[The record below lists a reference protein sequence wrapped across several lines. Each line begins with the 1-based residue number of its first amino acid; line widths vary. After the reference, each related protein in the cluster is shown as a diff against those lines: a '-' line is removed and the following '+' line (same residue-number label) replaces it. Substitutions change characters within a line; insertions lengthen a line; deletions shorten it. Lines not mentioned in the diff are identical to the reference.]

1 MGARGAVSRVA
12 IASALLTVGV
22 LACLIPEPAAGQQRL
37 TVAVRSGINPGLDL
51 PPPQVSRRSPA
62 ASWRSFV
69 TLGEQGLFG
78 AAAHLLDLTEVPV
91 DQQRAVGTEVAE
103 KLFRSIEVLGLGA
116 DVVTSDDPEG
126 PKRDDEP
133 LNAVVVA
140 RFHRAGISGEIWL
153 RRTQDSKTGE
163 LAWLFTRQ
171 TVSSARFWFRVMVQ
185 GEKPRGALELN
196 TGLGELP
203 ASVRRGNP
211 RETVSGFLAAA
222 RGGHFLTAAH
232 YLDLGAID
240 GDRQAAEGSR
250 LARRLMLI
258 LVRTGCVNLA
268 KVSNDALGAPE
279 IGVADN
285 QERLATLDVHGEP
298 AEILLSRKWDAE
310 LGQVW
315 TFSRDTVAQID
326 ALYGAYGLGWLGD
339 HMPAFLFAVGFGG
352 LQLWQWLALILIAIV
367 GWGVSRLVGHWIV
380 VLVRTGASRTR
391 AGWDDAAAAALDGP
405 LGFLLWGLVL
415 AVASP
420 LVGLTPAV
428 HRVTRMLWEV
438 LALIGLG
445 WLASRV
451 VDLLA
456 SRVRAAGER
465 NALALSLVP
474 VAQRVIKVIVFALL
488 VLAALDVVGVK
499 VVAVLA
505 GLGLGGLALAFAA
518 QKTLENLLG
527 AFAIA
532 GDRPFKVGD
541 FVLIGEVL
549 GTVED
554 VGLRSTSVRT
564 LERTL
569 VSIPNGNVASGLIT
583 NFSLRDRML
592 YNPTIGVV
600 YGTTPEQLTFIT
612 DEIRKLLLT
621 HPSVW
626 PEVTRCRFKDFGASS
641 LDIEVFCWIDTSD
654 YNRYTAVREELNFA
668 IAAIVERAGTSFAF
682 PSRSVYLAREGG
694 IDRERAS
701 AVAEEVKG
709 RAERGEL
716 AVPEA
721 SQELLD
727 KLLAAREPERGK

>member
-1 MGARGAVSRVA
+1 MDARRAVRRVA
-12 IASALLTVGV
+12 IASAVVTVGM
-22 LACLIPEPAAGQQRL
+22 LACLMPGPVASQQRL
-37 TVAVRSGINPGLDL
+37 AVAVRSGINPGLDL

-62 ASWRSFV
+62 SSWRSFM
-69 TLGEQGLFG
+69 TLGREGLFS
-78 AAAHLLDLTEVPV
+78 AAAHLLDLTEVPLA
-91 DQQRAVGTEVAE
+91 QQRTVGTEVAE
-103 KLFRSIEVLGLGA
+103 KLFRVVQELGLR
-116 DVVTSDDPEG
+116 DDTVSSDDPEG

-140 RFHRAGISGEIWL
+140 RFRRSGISGEIWL
-153 RRTQDSKTGE
+153 RRTQDAKTGE

-171 TVSSARFWFRVMVQ
+171 TVSSAGFWFRVIVQ
-185 GEKPRGALELN
+185 GQKPRGALVLN
-196 TGLGELP
+196 QGLGELP

-211 RETVSGFLAAA
+211 RETVSGFLSAA
-222 RGGHFLTAAH
+222 REGHFLIAAH
-232 YLDLGAID
+232 YLDLGAIAKD
-240 GDRQAAEGSR
+240 SQPIAGPR
-250 LARRLMLI
+250 LARRLMLV

-279 IGVADN
+279 AAVADN
-285 QERLATLDVHGEP
+285 EERLATLDTHGEP
-298 AEILLSRKWDAE
+298 VEILLARQWDAE

-315 TFSRDTVAQID
+315 TFSRNTVAQID
-326 ALYGAYGLGWLGD
+326 ELYAAYGLGWLGD
-339 HMPAFLFAVGFGG
+339 HMPALLFAVQLWG

-367 GWGVSRLVGHWIV
+367 GWGVSRLVGHWLV
-380 VLVRTGASRTR
+380 VLFRSAASRTR
-391 AGWDDAAAAALDGP
+391 ARWDDAVVASLDGP
-405 LGFLLWGLVL
+405 LGFLLWGLAL

-420 LVGLTPAV
+420 LVGLTPGV
-428 HRVTRMLWEV
+428 HRVTQIVWQV

-445 WLASRV
+445 WMSSRA

-456 SRVRAAGER
+456 SHLRASGER
-465 NALALSLVP
+465 NALALSFVP
-474 VAQRVIKVIVFALL
+474 VAQRVAKIVVFALL

-505 GLGLGGLALAFAA
+505 GLGLGGLAVAFAA
-518 QKTLENLLG
+518 QKTLENLFG

-532 GDRPFKVGD
+532 GDRPFRVGD

-569 VSIPNGNVASGLIT
+569 VSIPNGAATAGVIT
-583 NFSLRDRML
+583 NFSVRDRML
-592 YNPTIGVV
+592 YNPTIGVI
-600 YGTTPEQLTFIT
+600 YGTTVEQLRFIT

-641 LDIEVFCWIDTSD
+641 LDIEVFCWIDTGD
-654 YNRYTAVREELNFA
+654 YNRYTAISEELNFR
-668 IAAIVERAGTSFAF
+668 IAEIVERAGTSFAF

-694 IDRERAS
+694 IDLERAG
-701 AVAEEVKG
+701 AVAEELRE

-716 AVPEA
+716 AVPEP

-727 KLLAAREPERGK
+727 KLLAARDPGHKK

>member
-1 MGARGAVSRVA
+1 MGARGAVWRVA
-12 IASALLTVGV
+12 FTSALLTVGV
-22 LACLIPEPAAGQQRL
+22 LAWLIPEPAAGQQRL

-62 ASWRSFV
+62 SSWRSFV
-69 TLGEQGLFG
+69 TLGKEGLFS

-91 DQQRAVGTEVAE
+91 AQQRTVGTEVAE
-103 KLFRSIEVLGLGA
+103 KLFRVVQVLGLPDDA
-116 DVVTSDDPEG
+116 VASDDPEG
-126 PKRDDEP
+126 PKRDDDP

-153 RRTQDSKTGE
+153 RRTQDAKTGE

-185 GEKPRGALELN
+185 GEKPRGALALN
-196 TGLGELP
+196 KGLGELP

-211 RETVSGFLAAA
+211 REAVSGFLSAA
-222 RGGHFLTAAH
+222 RAGHFLTAAH
-232 YLDLGAID
+232 YLDLGAIAE
-240 GDRQAAEGSR
+240 DRQPIEGPR
-250 LARRLMLI
+250 LARRLMLV

-279 IGVADN
+279 AGVADN

-326 ALYGAYGLGWLGD
+326 GLYGAYGLGWLGD

-352 LQLWQWLALILIAIV
+352 LQLWQWLALILIGIV
-367 GWGVSRLVGHWIV
+367 GWGVSRLVGHWV
-380 VLVRTGASRTR
+380 AVLLKGGASRTR
-391 AGWDDAAAAALDGP
+391 ARWDDAVVTALDGP

-456 SRVRAAGER
+456 SHVRTAGER
-465 NALALSLVP
+465 NALALSFVP

-488 VLAALDVVGVK
+488 VLAGLDVVGVK

-505 GLGLGGLALAFAA
+505 GLGLGGVALAFAA
-518 QKTLENLLG
+518 QKTLENLFG

-569 VSIPNGNVASGLIT
+569 VSVPNGTVAAGLIT
-583 NFSLRDRML
+583 NFSQRDRML

-600 YGTTPEQLTFIT
+600 YGTTPEQLKFIT

-626 PEVTRCRFKDFGASS
+626 PEVTRCRFNDFGASS

-682 PSRSVYLAREGG
+682 PSRSVYVAREGG
-694 IDRERAS
+694 IDRGRAS

-709 RAERGEL
+709 RAARGEL
-716 AVPEA
+716 AVPEP